1 MFKKVLIANRGEI
14 ACRVARTCGRMGIST
29 VAVYSSADRHAL
41 HKEMA
46 EEAYWIGAAPSS
58 ESYLNKESVL
68 AVARACGADAVHPG
82 FGFLSENAEFAA
94 ACNEQGVKFIGPPT
108 HVIKRL
114 GSKLEAK
121 EFVSNAGI
129 SVLPGSVKHN
139 ESNTSLAAIAVEIG
153 FPVIVKPSAGG
164 GGRGMRIVRK
174 TRELKDVLNGARREA
189 LSSFGDDSLL
199 IEKFIANARHIE
211 VQIFADNHGNAVH
224 LFERDCS
231 IQRRYQKVI
240 EEAPAPGLT
249 EDLRHTLF
257 EAALKIAKII
267 GYTGAGTVEF
277 LVEPNNTFWFIEIN
291 PRLQVEHPITE
302 QITGLD
308 LVEWQLRVAAG
319 QKLPLSQSEIPCNGH
334 SIEARLYAEDPAK
347 ELVPSPGRID
357 YLKLPVSSPNIRVEA
372 GIRTGDF
379 VTTYYDPMVA
389 KIIATAK
396 SRKDAITIL
405 SEALGQVRVAGPQTN
420 ERFLK
425 KIIDHPK
432 YRSGTHNTDF
442 IPRHLKKLQQSV
454 DPIPNNLHALVAIAE
469 FSRPPKTQSVS
480 PWEAID
486 GWRLNSRQYRQII
499 FHSGDKKL
507 SFEYVSGGLVHE
519 EKFIQGSGAWRS
531 EHTFLGSIQGKDV
544 SVTIIKNRDVI
555 TAFVGNKRYILEV
568 YNPLKYDTDVGAGV
582 GSTFA
587 SMPGV
592 VVAVHVE
599 RGAHVEAGKPL
610 LVIEAMKVEH
620 TIRAPFDGFVSEVCF
635 EIGDLVNEGDQV
647 IRLDSDT
654 EV

>member
-29 VAVYSSADRHAL
+29 VAVYSSADRRAL

-58 ESYLNKESVL
+58 ESYLNKEALL

-94 ACNEQGVKFIGPPT
+94 ACNDQGVKFIGPPT

-139 ESNTSLAAIAVEIG
+139 ESNTSLAAIAAEIG

-164 GGRGMRIVRK
+164 GGRGMRMVRK

-231 IQRRYQKVI
+231 IQRRYQKVV

-249 EDLRHTLF
+249 EGLRHTLC

-319 QKLPLSQSEIPCNGH
+319 QKLPLSQSEIP
-334 SIEARLYAEDPAK
+334 
-347 ELVPSPGRID
+347 
-357 YLKLPVSSPNIRVEA
+357 
-372 GIRTGDF
+372 
-379 VTTYYDPMVA
+379 
-389 KIIATAK
+389 
-396 SRKDAITIL
+396 
-405 SEALGQVRVAGPQTN
+405 
-420 ERFLK
+420 
-425 KIIDHPK
+425 
-432 YRSGTHNTDF
+432 
-442 IPRHLKKLQQSV
+442 
-454 DPIPNNLHALVAIAE
+454 
-469 FSRPPKTQSVS
+469 
-480 PWEAID
+480 
-486 GWRLNSRQYRQII
+486 
-499 FHSGDKKL
+499 
-507 SFEYVSGGLVHE
+507 
-519 EKFIQGSGAWRS
+519 
-531 EHTFLGSIQGKDV
+531 
-544 SVTIIKNRDVI
+544 
-555 TAFVGNKRYILEV
+555 
-568 YNPLKYDTDVGAGV
+568 
-582 GSTFA
+582 
-587 SMPGV
+587 
-592 VVAVHVE
+592 
-599 RGAHVEAGKPL
+599 
-610 LVIEAMKVEH
+610 
-620 TIRAPFDGFVSEVCF
+620 
-635 EIGDLVNEGDQV
+635 
-647 IRLDSDT
+647 
-654 EV
+654 